1 MAAALLYLPRQGR
14 PAIRLRLEAADMNH
28 PENTMMPVRSIIL
41 GTSLALTGLPALA
54 QAAPVPAGPNIW
66 TQLLMFVPL
75 ILIFYFLLIRP
86 QQQRQKKH
94 TEMVNNI
101 KRGDTV
107 VTSGGLI
114 GKVSKVNDNELSVEL
129 AENVRVRVVRAM
141 VVEVRNKAEPVP
153 AND

>member
-1 MAAALLYLPRQGR
+1 MSARFLTLGLIAAALAM
-14 PAIRLRLEAADMNH
+14 PAA
-28 PENTMMPVRSIIL
+28 
-41 GTSLALTGLPALA
+41 A
-54 QAAPVPAGPNIW
+54 QAAPAGAGPNVL
-66 TQLLMFVPL
+66 TQILFFLPL

-107 VTSGGLI
+107 ITSGGLI
-114 GKVSKVNDNELSVEL
+114 GKVNKVSDNEVSLDI
-129 AENVRVRVVRAM
+129 AENVRVRIIKSM
-141 VVEVRNKAEPVP
+141 VIEVRNKAEPVP

>member
-1 MAAALLYLPRQGR
+1 MRDKLVFSG
-14 PAIRLRLEAADMNH
+14 
-28 PENTMMPVRSIIL
+28 
-41 GTSLALTGLPALA
+41 LALALSAAPAFA
-54 QAAPVPAGPNIW
+54 AAPVPAGPSLIS
-66 TQLLMFVPL
+66 QLLFFLPL

-86 QQQRQKKH
+86 QQQRAKKN

-114 GKVSKVNDNELSVEL
+114 GKVNKVNDAELSVDL
-129 AENVRVRVVRAM
+129 AENVRVRIIKAM
-141 VVEVRNKAEPVP
+141 VIEVRNKAEPVP